1 VTEHDIIDQAI
12 KQYSIT
18 KVFGL
23 FSGGH
28 DSLCATHVASSHPA
42 FVSAVH
48 INTGIGVPQT
58 RQFVRDTCKEH
69 GWELFEYH
77 PPVPYREIVKE
88 HGFPGPGGHLYM
100 YTRLKERCIRQLTRE
115 HKTHRLEHIGLVSG
129 VRSEESTRRMRHV
142 DAIQKEISRI
152 WIAPIHAWDKRQCND
167 YIDKHNLKRNEVV
180 DLIHMSGECLCG
192 AFASP
197 GEREELRLWFPD
209 VVKEIE
215 EIEAEVAKTEK
226 PCVWGQK
233 PTRIAGQQE
242 MAFMPMCV
250 GCGKRDEDNHNE
262 TTGELNP

>member
-1 VTEHDIIDQAI
+1 MREHDIIDQAI
-12 KQYSIT
+12 EQYGIT

-42 FVSAVH
+42 FVGAVH

-69 GWELFEYH
+69 GWELYEYH
-77 PPVPYREIVKE
+77 PPVSYREIVKE

-129 VRSEESTRRMRHV
+129 VRSEESSRRMRHV
-142 DAIQKEISRI
+142 EKIQKEGSRI
-152 WIAPIHAWDKRQCND
+152 WIADIHDWTKVQCNAYVKAND
-167 YIDKHNLKRNEVV
+167 LKRNEVV

-192 AFASP
+192 SFASP

-215 EIEAEVAKTEK
+215 EIEAEVAQAEK
-226 PCVWGQK
+226 PCVWGQR
-233 PTRIAGQQE
+233 PTKIAGQQE
-242 MAFMPMCV
+242 MSFMPMCV
-250 GCGKRDEDNHNE
+250 GCGKRAEDA
-262 TTGELNP
+262 GA